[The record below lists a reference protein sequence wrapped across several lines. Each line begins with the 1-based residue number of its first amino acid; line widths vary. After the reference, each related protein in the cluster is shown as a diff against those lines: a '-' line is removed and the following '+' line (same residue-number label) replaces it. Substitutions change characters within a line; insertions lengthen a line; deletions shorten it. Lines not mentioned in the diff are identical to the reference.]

1 MSGIRLA
8 RVVLVAALLVGAS
21 GAISTARAQAS
32 GTLQAS
38 VTVVDDP
45 VSRAVFSGLPALVRD
60 QSGPTRPHTMAFDLD
75 TRYGVRAT
83 VRELELEGTEPHVR
97 VDVVYLN

>member
-45 VSRAVFSGLPALVRD
+45 VSRAVFSRLPALVRE
-60 QSGPTRPHTMAFDLD
+60 QSGPTRPHTMTFDLD

-83 VRELELEGTEPHVR
+83 VRELELEGTDPHVR
-97 VDVVYLN
+97 VDVVHLN